1 VTIPARSAAQREAV
15 LTRHV
20 TPLLGLA
27 MLWTLAASTGEDWPP
42 YFVGEVVVAGDTEDR
57 AATTGTVSVLEADDI
72 RKLGAATVAEALRHL
87 AGASMSVGPRD
98 EQRVWVRGYEPSDV
112 LVLLDGIPI
121 ADPYSG
127 EVDLGQVPVGDVAR
141 IVLARG
147 AASPEYGPGGMG
159 GVINI
164 VTVQGAGAAGYSAD
178 LDADD
183 HSTIRAHAA
192 AGGAV
197 GPSDWYVGLGYE
209 TSDGWPLS
217 EDFEA
222 TPFEDGGVRENSD
235 LERWSAL
242 ARVGHEFS
250 EAGRLTAT
258 LRLIDSDK
266 GIPFSTERPAGF
278 VRFARFPEWRQGTA
292 ALGWEGG
299 LGATATLRAQLY
311 GHRFDNTLAA
321 YTDQEL
327 DELSL
332 ESTFVDDVLGG
343 WVVADAAL
351 GRHALSA
358 SLHLREDRH
367 ERLEAEP
374 GEEAAPTER
383 YTVRSGSMS
392 ATDRMTL
399 GLRTALTVS
408 AAVDDSSVASAWRAD
423 GLAGEEG
430 SSIRLSPQAEL
441 DVVLGRGVAGTF
453 AIYRRTRFPTLRQM
467 YGGEVPNPELQP
479 QLATG
484 ASLGIDWRPDNR
496 ARLAAAFYAD
506 RVDDLITRLGRDL
519 PYENQDQAELAGLEL
534 SARQSWRRVDAGLEV
549 AVLRAELVE
558 STQELEEIPYVPDAT
573 FDADL
578 GVTIARRG
586 EARLHWSWV
595 GSRVW
600 YDGAERRELDPYQ
613 LLRVSF
619 GWRWPAF
626 ALEAALDNALDAA
639 VEPEWGYPAAG
650 RRLWISLH
658 VGR

>member
-1 VTIPARSAAQREAV
+1 MRSRS
-15 LTRHV
+15 V
-20 TPLLGLA
+20 TPFLGLA
-27 MLWTLAASTGEDWPP
+27 ILGSVVAGAGEDWPP
-42 YFVGEVVVAGDTEDR
+42 YFVGEVVVVGASDEP

-72 RKLGAATVAEALRHL
+72 RRLGAATVAEALRHL
-87 AGASMSVGPRD
+87 AGASMSVGARD

-121 ADPYSG
+121 ADPYTG

-147 AASPEYGPGGMG
+147 AASPEYGPCGMG

-178 LDADD
+178 LEAAD

-192 AGGAV
+192 AGGAT
-197 GPSDWYVGLGYE
+197 GASDWYVGVGYE
-209 TSDGWPLS
+209 SSDGWPLS
-217 EDFEA
+217 DDFEP
-222 TPFEDGGVRENSD
+222 TPFEDGGARENSD

-242 ARVGHEFS
+242 ARVGHSFGET
-250 EAGRLTAT
+250 GRLTAT

-299 LGATATLRAQLY
+299 LGASATLRAQLY

-321 YTDQEL
+321 YTGQEL

-332 ESTFVDDVLGG
+332 ESTFADDVLGG
-343 WVVADAAL
+343 WVVADAAR
-351 GRHALSA
+351 GRYHALSG

-367 ERLEAEP
+367 ERLEAAP
-374 GEEAAPTER
+374 GEEAEPTER
-383 YTVRSGSMS
+383 YTVRTGSMS
-392 ATDRMTL
+392 ATDRVTL
-399 GLRTALTVS
+399 GSRTALTVT
-408 AAVDDSSVASAWRAD
+408 AAVDDFAVTRAWRAD
-423 GLAGEEG
+423 GLEGEEE
-430 SSIRLSPQAEL
+430 SSTRFSPQAEL
-441 DVVLGRGVAGTF
+441 DLILGRRVSGSCAV
-453 AIYRRTRFPTLRQM
+453 YRRTRFPTLRQM

-484 ASLGIDWRPDNR
+484 ASLGIDWRPDER
-496 ARLAAAFYAD
+496 AQVAATVYAD
-506 RVDDLITRLGRDL
+506 RVYDLLTRLGRDF

-534 SARQSWRRVDAGLEV
+534 EARRSWQRVDLGL
-549 AVLRAELVE
+549 AAAIQRAELVE
-558 STQELEEIPYVPDAT
+558 SSQGLEEVPYVPDAT

-578 GVTIARRG
+578 GVAIARRG

-595 GSRVW
+595 GTRVW

-626 ALEAALDNALDAA
+626 AVEASLDNALDAA

-650 RRLWISLH
+650 RRLWVSLH

>member
-1 VTIPARSAAQREAV
+1 MRSRFVTS
-15 LTRHV
+15 
-20 TPLLGLA
+20 LLGLA
-27 MLWTLAASTGEDWPP
+27 ILWSAIAGAGEDWPP
-42 YFVGEVVVAGDTEDR
+42 YFVGEVVVVGETEDP
-57 AATTGTVSVLEADDI
+57 AATIGTVSVLEADDI

-87 AGASMSVGPRD
+87 AGASMSVGARD

-178 LDADD
+178 LETAD
-183 HSTIRAHAA
+183 HSTVRAHAA
-192 AGGAV
+192 AGGGA
-197 GPSDWYVGLGYE
+197 GATDWYVGLGYE
-209 TSDGWPLS
+209 SSDGWPLS
-217 EDFEA
+217 DDFESTA
-222 TPFEDGGVRENSD
+222 FEDGGVRENSD

-299 LGATATLRAQLY
+299 LGASATLRAQLY

-321 YTDQEL
+321 YTDQDL

-332 ESTFVDDVLGG
+332 ESTFADDVLGG
-343 WVVADAAL
+343 WVVADAAR

-358 SLHLREDRH
+358 SLHHREDRH
-367 ERLEAEP
+367 ERLEAAP
-374 GEEAAPTER
+374 GGEAEPTER
-383 YTVRSGSMS
+383 YTVRTGSIS
-392 ATDRMTL
+392 ATDRVTL
-399 GLRTALTVS
+399 GSRSAFTLT
-408 AAVDDSSVASAWRAD
+408 AAVDDFAVTSAWRAD
-423 GLAGEEG
+423 GLEGEEE
-430 SSIRLSPQAEL
+430 SSTRFSPQAEL
-441 DVVLGRGVAGTF
+441 DLILGRGVSGSCAV
-453 AIYRRTRFPTLRQM
+453 YRRTRFPTLRQM
-467 YGGEVPNPELQP
+467 YGGDVPNPELQP

-484 ASLGIDWRPDNR
+484 ASLGIDWRPDDR

-506 RVDDLITRLGRDL
+506 RVDDVITRLGRDF

-534 SARQSWRRVDAGLEV
+534 EARRSWQRVDLGL
-549 AVLRAELVE
+549 AAAIQRAELVE
-558 STQELEEIPYVPDAT
+558 STQGLEEVPYVPDAT
-573 FDADL
+573 LDADL

-595 GSRVW
+595 GTRVW

-626 ALEAALDNALDAA
+626 AVEASLDNALDAA

-650 RRLWISLH
+650 RRLWVSLH